1 MKRVKQ
7 ISIDILVDEDKDGCV
22 LAEQIARDLE
32 NEGNI
37 VLGASFQDDLTEL
50 YKRDYPNDYPE
61 LLYDFECNLSDEYR
75 NYDCCDEWGAAT
87 LWLNDKQGVEYNFCI
102 DGDCNSC
109 AIYKMYYDEETD
121 TEGTDYSTFE
131 HYEIDFS
138 NVNWKAEL
146 EKAMYEVAKKFFE
159 SEVE

>member
-1 MKRVKQ
+1 MAEYKVKL
-7 ISIDILVDEDKDGCV
+7 IMSDEFVVNAKSKEEAERKAREKFGCDYYIDDVE
-22 LAEQIARDLE
+22 
-32 NEGNI
+32 
-37 VLGASFQDDLTEL
+37 TEIT
-50 YKRDYPNDYPE
+50 KP
-61 LLYDFECNLSDEYR
+61 YDFWCNLSGDYK
-75 NYDCCDEWGAAT
+75 DLTCCDEWGAAT

>member
-7 ISIDILVDEDKDGCV
+7 ISIDILVDDDKDGCV

-37 VLGASFQDDLTEL
+37 VLGSSFQDDLTEL
-50 YKRDYPNDYPE
+50 YKRDYPE
-61 LLYDFECNLSDEYR
+61 LIKPYEFECNLSEEYQ

-102 DGDCNSC
+102 DNNENCC
-109 AIYKMYYDEETD
+109 AIYKMYCDENEIW
-121 TEGTDYSTFE
+121 ETDYSIFE
-131 HYEIDFS
+131 HYEIDFD
-138 NVNWKAEL
+138 NVNWEEEL
-146 EKAMYEVAKKFFE
+146 EKSMYEVAKKFFE
-159 SEVE
+159 SEVD